1 MKVVYNWLKEFVDVT
16 APPSEVASRR
26 VPHPRFL
33 RVGLR
38 DLTKLGLR
46 QTELS

>member
-1 MKVVYNWLKEFVDVT
+1 LEPRMN
-16 APPSEVASRR
+16 EVPTRTRLLSARVR

-33 RVGLR
+33 RVGLL

-46 QTELS
+46 QTEQS